1 VKSVVFS
8 VKSVDKKLK
17 EWCMKRVVILLVLA
31 LFVVAVPVF
40 AQEAAAN
47 AAEAGAAAAD
57 GTAVWKYFAAALA
70 VGISCI
76 AGGIAVGQIGSAAM
90 GAMSE
95 NPELSGK
102 ALPYAGL
109 AEGIC
114 LWGFLVALLIL
125 IL

>member
-1 VKSVVFS
+1 
-8 VKSVDKKLK
+8 
-17 EWCMKRVVILLVLA
+17 MKRRIVLFTLVLFA
-31 LFVVAVPVF
+31 LAAPVF
-40 AQEAAAN
+40 AQEAAE
-47 AAEAGAAAAD
+47 AAQE
-57 GTAVWKYFAAALA
+57 GTGSNSVWKYFAAALA
-70 VGISCI
+70 VGVSCI
-76 AGGIAVGQIGSAAM
+76 AGGIAVGQIGAAAM

-114 LWGFLVALLIL
+114 LWGFLVALLIM

>member
-1 VKSVVFS
+1 
-8 VKSVDKKLK
+8 
-17 EWCMKRVVILLVLA
+17 MKRILSVSLLFLGMASGA
-31 LFVVAVPVF
+31 LLF
-40 AQEAAAN
+40 AQEAGASEAAP
-47 AAEAGAAAAD
+47 AAEAAAA

-70 VGISCI
+70 VGVSCI

-114 LWGFLVALLIL
+114 LWGFLVALLI
-125 IL
+125 IIF

>member
-1 VKSVVFS
+1 
-8 VKSVDKKLK
+8 
-17 EWCMKRVVILLVLA
+17 MKRFVVLLA
-31 LFVVAVPVF
+31 LFLVILAPAMVF
-40 AQEAAAN
+40 AQEGEGDAAAS
-47 AAEAGAAAAD
+47 G

-70 VGISCI
+70 VGISCV

-114 LWGFLVALLIL
+114 LWGFLVALLIM

>member
-1 VKSVVFS
+1 MKH
-8 VKSVDKKLK
+8 KLFF
-17 EWCMKRVVILLVLA
+17 VLA
-31 LFVVAVPVF
+31 MLMILGMGFFAPNAN
-40 AQEAAAN
+40 AQEVSQ
-47 AAEAGAAAAD
+47 AESQNTDSSMSA
-57 GTAVWKYFAAALA
+57 WRYIAAALA
-70 VGISCI
+70 VGISCL
-76 AGGIAVGQIGSAAM
+76 AGGMAVGRIGTAAM

>member
-1 VKSVVFS
+1 
-8 VKSVDKKLK
+8 
-17 EWCMKRVVILLVLA
+17 MKRVLLAAFLFLCVASAA
-31 LFVVAVPVF
+31 LLF
-40 AQEAAAN
+40 AQEAAGEAQAVEA
-47 AAEAGAAAAD
+47 AAE
-57 GTAVWKYFAAALA
+57 GTSVWKYFAAALA

-114 LWGFLVALLIL
+114 LWGFLVALLIM
-125 IL
+125 IF